1 MKGKPKVKDI
11 YGEKNNTVIGNISRY
26 QLIPSKAAITKA
38 IELENWK
45 EAPSP
50 STSCYMG

>member
-11 YGEKNNTVIGNISRY
+11 YEKNTVIGNISRY